1 MLEPDG
7 NGDLTS
13 QPISTNGSPKIGV
26 YVCHCGLNIAGKVD
40 VKAVV
45 EFASTLPN
53 VAVARDY
60 KFMCSDPGQ
69 ELIEKDL
76 REGLINRVVV
86 ASCSPLMHE
95 ATFRRAT
102 AVGGQSPFYFQMASI
117 REQVS
122 WVVADGEDATDKA
135 KALVA
140 GAVRR
145 VALHEYLEPRRADV
159 HADVMIV
166 GGGIAGIHAALTM
179 AEAGKH
185 VFLVERESTIGGHM
199 AKFDKTF
206 PTLDCAAC
214 ILTPKMSQVRS
225 HPNITLWTYSDVVGV
240 EGYTGDFTVR
250 VRHRPRYVKEELCT
264 GCLECIEKCIHK
276 QGKFADEWNEGLS
289 KRKPIYIPFP
299 QATPAVVV
307 VDPEACIWFKT
318 GKCPRTC
325 IEACERDAFDF
336 EQTETFDEVKVGAIV
351 LATGFKAFDAVRM
364 PEYGYGLYPNVYTS
378 LEIERLLNA
387 AGPTGGEVVLRDGSH
402 PKVVGII
409 HCVGSRD
416 AKHNLWCSKVCCM
429 YSLKLA
435 HIVKERTGAEV
446 YNFYIDM
453 RTPGKGYEEFYD
465 KILKEGV
472 HMVRGRVAGV
482 TDEAASPE
490 EEGRLVIRA
499 EDTLIGSVRRI
510 PVDLVILAVGIE
522 PQPDAQDVRRT
533 FNISTGVE
541 GFFTERHPKLAPV
554 STFTDGVFLAG
565 ACQGPKD
572 IPETVAQ
579 AGAAAAEALAMV
591 DRGFV
596 MLEANTAF
604 IDEAACSGCK
614 TCVGLCPFSAIGFD
628 EERQK
633 AAVNEVVCKGCGVC
647 VGACPSGA
655 AQQHLFTDA
664 QIFAEIEGV
673 LAYV

>member
-1 MLEPDG
+1 
-7 NGDLTS
+7 
-13 QPISTNGSPKIGV
+13 
-26 YVCHCGLNIAGKVD
+26 
-40 VKAVV
+40 
-45 EFASTLPN
+45 
-53 VAVARDY
+53 
-60 KFMCSDPGQ
+60 
-69 ELIEKDL
+69 
-76 REGLINRVVV
+76 
-86 ASCSPLMHE
+86 
-95 ATFRRAT
+95 
-102 AVGGQSPFYFQMASI
+102 
-117 REQVS
+117 
-122 WVVADGEDATDKA
+122 
-135 KALVA
+135 
-140 GAVRR
+140 
-145 VALHEYLEPRRADV
+145 
-159 HADVMIV
+159 MIV

-179 AEAGKH
+179 ADAGKH
-185 VFLVERESTIGGHM
+185 VYLVERESTIGGHM

-214 ILTPKMSQVRS
+214 ILTPKMSAVRA
-225 HPNITLWTYSDVVGV
+225 HPNITLWTYADVVSV
-240 EGYTGDFTVR
+240 EGFTGDFTVR
-250 VRHRPRYVKEELCT
+250 VRHRPRYVREDLCT
-264 GCLECIEKCIHK
+264 GCLACIDACVHK
-276 QGKFADEWNEGLS
+276 QAKIPAEFDEGLG

-299 QATPAVVV
+299 QATPPVVV

-318 GKCPRTC
+318 GKCPRPC

-336 EQTETFDEVKVGAIV
+336 EQTETFEEVKVGAII
-351 LATGFKAFDAVRM
+351 LATGFKTFDAAKM
-364 PEYGYGLYPNVYTS
+364 PEYGYGVYPNVYTS
-378 LEIERLLNA
+378 LEVERLLNA
-387 AGPTGGEVVLRDGSH
+387 AGPTSGEVVLRGGGK

-435 HIVKERTGAEV
+435 HMVKERTGAEV

-482 TDEAASPE
+482 TDEAASLE

-510 PVDLVILAVGIE
+510 PVDMVILAVGVE
-522 PQPDAQDVRRT
+522 PQPDAQDVRRL
-533 FNISTGVE
+533 FNISCGGE

-579 AGAAAAEALAMV
+579 AGAAAAEVLAMV
-591 DRGFV
+591 DRGAV
-596 MLEANTAF
+596 VLEASTAF
-604 IDEAACSGCK
+604 IDDAACSGCK
-614 TCVGLCPFSAIGFD
+614 TCVGLCPFGAIGFD
-628 EERQK
+628 DERKK
-633 AAVNEVVCKGCGVC
+633 ASVNEVVCKGCGIC

-664 QIFAEIEGV
+664 EIFSEIEGV
-673 LAYV
+673 LEYV

>member
-1 MLEPDG
+1 MLETEGALSP
-7 NGDLTS
+7 
-13 QPISTNGSPKIGV
+13 TNGGLKMGV

-40 VKAVV
+40 VEAVV
-45 EFASTLPN
+45 DFAATLP
-53 VAVARDY
+53 AVTVGGDY

-76 REGLINRVVV
+76 REGLVNRVVV

-95 ATFRRAT
+95 TTFRRAT
-102 AVGGQSPFYFQMASI
+102 ARGGQSQFFFQMASI
-117 REQVS
+117 REHVS
-122 WVVADGEDATDKA
+122 WVTADGDEATDKA

-140 GAVRR
+140 AAVRR
-145 VALHEYLEPRRADV
+145 VALHEYLEPRKAEVRPDV
-159 HADVMIV
+159 LVV
-166 GGGIAGIHAALTM
+166 GGGIAGISAALTL

-185 VFLVERESTIGGHM
+185 VFLVERETTIGGHM

-206 PTLDCAAC
+206 PTLDCSAC
-214 ILTPKMSQVRS
+214 ILTPKMSAVRS
-225 HPNITLWTYSDVVGV
+225 HPNITLWTYSDVVSV
-240 EGYTGDFTVR
+240 EGFTGDFTVR
-250 VRHRPRYVKEELCT
+250 VRHRPRYVIEELCT

-276 QGKFADEWNEGLS
+276 QGKFDDEWNEGLS

-299 QATPAVVV
+299 QATPPVVV
-307 VDPEACIWFKT
+307 VDPDTCIWFKT
-318 GKCPRTC
+318 GKCPQTC

-336 EQTETFDEVKVGAIV
+336 AQTETFDEIKVGAII
-351 LATGFKAFDAVRM
+351 LGTGFKTFDASKM
-364 PEYGYGLYPNVYTS
+364 PEYGYGRYPNVYTS
-378 LEIERLLNA
+378 LEVERLLNA
-387 AGPTGGEVVLRDGSH
+387 AGPTGGEVVLRDGTR

-416 AKHNLWCSKVCCM
+416 AKHNVWCSKVCCM

-435 HIVKERTGAEV
+435 HIVKERIGAEV

-490 EEGRLVIRA
+490 EEGHLVIRA

-510 PVDLVILAVGIE
+510 PVDMVILAVGLE
-522 PQPDAQDVRRT
+522 PRPDAQDVRRL
-533 FNISTGVE
+533 FNISCGGE
-541 GFFTERHPKLAPV
+541 GWFTERHPKLAPV

-572 IPETVAQ
+572 IPDTVAQ

-591 DRGFV
+591 DRGYV
-596 MLEANTAF
+596 MLEANTAH
-604 IDEAACSGCK
+604 IDDAACSGCK
-614 TCVGLCPFSAIGFD
+614 TCVGLCPFNAISFD
-628 EERQK
+628 EERKK
-633 AAVNEVVCKGCGVC
+633 AAVNEVLCKGCGIC

-655 AQQHLFTDA
+655 AQQHLFTDEE
-664 QIFAEIEGV
+664 IFSEIEGV